1 MFRDLR
7 MVVDL
12 IMEIIN
18 RNDPKKLFKE
28 MVLNDSQNYKWDIH
42 AATQSMMAIDI
53 LSLEEYDNILILN
66 SFCLLKSFG
75 FCKIYASSPISKQGG
90 GDIEQVQYVESWL
103 NNHMALNFPELAV
116 QNAIRNNR
124 PLLDFLQTM
133 VQIINIKKLN
143 GVINP
148 PRCL

>member
-1 MFRDLR
+1 M

-12 IMEIIN
+12 IMGIIN
-18 RNDPKKLFKE
+18 GNDPKELFKE

-103 NNHMALNFPELAV
+103 DNHMALNFPELVV